1 MADLLT
7 EAERLRREN
16 LFPQTPE
23 KFEEN
28 RRRIEEIAV
37 ATRRLAEDRREASRQ
52 HRQDLEDEAAAERER
67 GRQQQAEQDA
77 RIARERKEQGLTP
90 GGLKFV
96 PAGPKELI
104 PVPDAGASQLDA
116 QAQGLANVMQGL
128 QESFGQMDTALD
140 GFVSNTAGASEGL
153 QAEMAG
159 FVSDLAGAGDQ
170 IDQAIQQVGQTISE
184 APIVDGFQQV
194 VDELAQS
201 VQGAGLE
208 DIMKGLADSS
218 AQLDT
223 ALDGLA
229 SAAEGA
235 DQALDDIGEVGGEP
249 FALGGFVRGPG
260 TSTSDSILARLSRGE
275 YVIKAAAVEHF
286 GPRFFAALNSLR
298 MPKFS
303 MGGFVG
309 GLSKSFST
317 MAIPHMVGGGLAD
330 FAPAGG
336 GMRPLSLTFDTS
348 RGRRSFSG
356 MLAPTSVAREIE
368 REAIV
373 EGYTRAGVPPSW
385 DR

>member
-1 MADLLT
+1 
-7 EAERLRREN
+7 
-16 LFPQTPE
+16 
-23 KFEEN
+23 
-28 RRRIEEIAV
+28 
-37 ATRRLAEDRREASRQ
+37 
-52 HRQDLEDEAAAERER
+52 
-67 GRQQQAEQDA
+67 
-77 RIARERKEQGLTP
+77 
-90 GGLKFV
+90 
-96 PAGPKELI
+96 
-104 PVPDAGASQLDA
+104 
-116 QAQGLANVMQGL
+116 MQGL